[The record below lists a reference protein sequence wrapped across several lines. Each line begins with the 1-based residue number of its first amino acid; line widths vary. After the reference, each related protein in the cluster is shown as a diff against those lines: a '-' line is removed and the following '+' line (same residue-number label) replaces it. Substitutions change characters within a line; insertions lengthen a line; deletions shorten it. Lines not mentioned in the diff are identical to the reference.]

1 MARLDRLGPAAK
13 EIAQIGAVIGREFAY
28 ELIAPV
34 ARRPAQ
40 ELQAALDQLGD
51 AGLLFC
57 HGAPPHASYLFKH
70 ALVQDTAYST
80 LLRGRRQ
87 ELHARVGAALEEH
100 FADLIERQPE
110 LLAHHL
116 TAAGNTERA
125 VDQWLR
131 AGQHAAARL
140 AYLEAIAHLERGLG
154 LLHSLPVS
162 PVRNGREIELQL
174 ALGLCLLT
182 VKGAVEA
189 KPPYLRAIEL
199 AESSG
204 EPRQR
209 FEALFGLWQS
219 NLVSGGITAA
229 SPLSDRL
236 LRMTASKEDAGL
248 RLQAHH
254 SSWSTWIFLG
264 DPLRAREHADA
275 GRRLYNPQ
283 KHASHRLLYGG
294 HDPGVCADNIG
305 AQAEWL
311 LGYPE
316 KALATVTASLALA
329 ERISHP
335 FTLNLA
341 LTLGSVVFLNRR
353 EPEQALSQLDVAEAL
368 AAEQRLNFVAEPRML
383 RGGALLTQGAV
394 DEALACIREGV
405 ANWTRLGRTFYLPYG
420 LAFLAE
426 GLARH
431 DDRAA
436 ALEALGQGLEV
447 ASATGEHMWDAELH
461 RLIGTVLLAENKLDE
476 GQASLQQAIRI
487 AQAQRARS
495 LELRAARD
503 LGRLWGE
510 QGRRVEARDLLA
522 PVYGWFTEG
531 FETQDL
537 KAAKALLDELA

>member
-1 MARLDRLGPAAK
+1 
-13 EIAQIGAVIGREFAY
+13 
-28 ELIAPV
+28 
-34 ARRPAQ
+34 
-40 ELQAALDQLGD
+40 
-51 AGLLFC
+51 LLFC
-57 HGAPPHASYLFKH
+57 RGAPPHASYLFKH

-80 LLRGRRQ
+80 LLRRRRQ
-87 ELHARVGAALEEH
+87 ELHARVAAALEQH

-140 AYLEAIAHLERGLG
+140 AYLEAIVHLERGLG

-162 PVRNGREIELQL
+162 PVRDGREIELQL

-182 VKGAVEA
+182 AKGAVEA
-189 KPPYLRAIEL
+189 KPRYLRAIEL

-209 FEALFGLWQS
+209 FEALYGLWQS
-219 NLVSGGITAA
+219 NLVSGRIAAA

-236 LRMTASKEDAGL
+236 LRMTASEEDVGL

-254 SSWSTWIFLG
+254 SSWSTWLFLG
-264 DPLRAREHADA
+264 DPLRAREHVDA
-275 GRRLYNPQ
+275 GRRLYDPQ

-294 HDPGVCADNIG
+294 HDPGVCAENIG
-305 AQAEWL
+305 ALAEWL

-335 FTLNLA
+335 FTTLNLA

-353 EPEQALSQLDVAEAL
+353 EPEQALGQLDVAEAL
-368 AAEQRLNFVAEPRML
+368 AAEQRLNFVAEPRIF
-383 RGGALLTQGAV
+383 RGIALLAQGAV
-394 DEALACIREGV
+394 DEALGRIREGV

-431 DDRAA
+431 GDRAA
-436 ALEALGQGLEV
+436 ALEALRQGLEV

-461 RLIGTVLLAENKLDE
+461 RLTGTVLLAENELDE
-476 GQASLQQAIRI
+476 GQASLHEPDPSSNPPTSPTRRKPELAFGSTNPSTRDRWFESCSLHRRDGMGWGRLLVLWYRLFTIPIR
-487 AQAQRARS
+487 AVLAFEARWTAAPNEEDS
-495 LELRAARD
+495 CRCRRRNPRLRLRAHPD
-503 LGRLWGE
+503 GHS
-510 QGRRVEARDLLA
+510 RRYFCRALA
-522 PVYGWFTEG
+522 ASTNP
-531 FETQDL
+531 
-537 KAAKALLDELA
+537 